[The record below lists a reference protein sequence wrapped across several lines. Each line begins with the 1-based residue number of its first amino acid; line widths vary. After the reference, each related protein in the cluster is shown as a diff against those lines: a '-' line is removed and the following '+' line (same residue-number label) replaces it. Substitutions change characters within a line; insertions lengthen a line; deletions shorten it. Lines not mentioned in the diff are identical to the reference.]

1 MELLLTLANNIVPGS
16 KELGSRSAA
25 RRCQFSSPE
34 RPQPPPSSL
43 PAAGT
48 LSAPRRSCRRAPDVA
63 LPGFAQ
69 RRRRR
74 PLLPGIQPSELRRQ
88 RGGIRAQ
95 ARDGRRR
102 RRRPPGE
109 TSRAP
114 RQGEQT
120 GRECPDLLE
129 SHCLAEDYYRRPSL
143 KPSTYS
149 RPCYTCNHPHPFNH
163 LVFILLEAI

>member
-1 MELLLTLANNIVPGS
+1 MELPLTLANNIVLGS
-16 KELGSRSAA
+16 KERRLGSRSAA

-74 PLLPGIQPSELRRQ
+74 PLPGVQPSELQRQ
-88 RGGIRAQ
+88 QGGIGVR

-102 RRRPPGE
+102 CRRPPGE

-120 GRECPDLLE
+120 GRERPDLLE
-129 SHCLAEDYYRRPSL
+129 SHCLAEDYYRRSSL
-143 KPSTYS
+143 KPSVYS
-149 RPCYTCNHPHPFNH
+149 CYTCNRPHPFNQ